1 MTMDVNQPKTAD
13 GPPEGGS
20 QPPEAELTPE
30 AGPQAREA
38 GPQTPEGE
46 SQASEAGPQASEAE
60 PQLPEGESQAPKAA
74 PQAPE
79 VASRLPEV
87 EPQTLDVASQ
97 LPEAGP
103 RTLDVASQLP
113 EAALQVP
120 AKDRR
125 LLRSAL
131 RWVSAVA
138 VFAVVGSGTA
148 YGITRLD
155 RTDVPGLATHSDGR
169 WNYPVLVKPPLP
181 SGSPGPNDDTRNPAG
196 THYADLRELVLPAP
210 KGATV
215 DASLKGADGWL
226 PTKSFLAEFATAHDR
241 GELGQKLVDNG
252 LRHIAARG
260 WTTPDGTRTRIYLLQ
275 FGTAAVAE
283 DMLNKQLMNQA
294 MPTYGLR
301 DGDSYELDGHYP
313 DQARMDDVLL
323 APYRELQPYGAA
335 QARQAYLATG
345 DTVGVVIQSRKGEA
359 LAVPFQQTVTLQSEL
374 LS

>member
-1 MTMDVNQPKTAD
+1 MLDAAVQF
-13 GPPEGGS
+13 PEV
-20 QPPEAELTPE
+20 
-30 AGPQAREA
+30 
-38 GPQTPEGE
+38 
-46 SQASEAGPQASEAE
+46 
-60 PQLPEGESQAPKAA
+60 A
-74 PQAPE
+74 PQAP
-79 VASRLPEV
+79 VK
-87 EPQTLDVASQ
+87 
-97 LPEAGP
+97 G
-103 RTLDVASQLP
+103 
-113 EAALQVP
+113 
-120 AKDRR
+120 RR
-125 LLRSAL
+125 LLRGAL

-169 WNYPVLVKPPLP
+169 WDYPILVKPPLP

-196 THYADLRELVLPAP
+196 THYADLRRLVLPAP

-215 DASLKGADGWL
+215 DASLKGTDGWL
-226 PTKSFLAEFATAHDR
+226 PTKTFLAEFATAHDR
-241 GELGQKLVDNG
+241 EELGQKLVDNG

-275 FGTAAVAE
+275 FGTAAVAD

-294 MPTYGLR
+294 MPTYALR